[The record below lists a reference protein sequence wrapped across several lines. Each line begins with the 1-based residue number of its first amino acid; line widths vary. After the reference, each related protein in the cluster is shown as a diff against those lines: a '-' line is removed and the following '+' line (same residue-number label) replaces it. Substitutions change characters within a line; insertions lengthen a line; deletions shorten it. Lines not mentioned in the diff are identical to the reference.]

1 MIGNG
6 VALHKGGT
14 YNVGGLCILRNN
26 IGGVLAGN
34 DDENWYKSV
43 KINVELHEKIRDC
56 QLEKCESKVEE
67 GVCTGREESS
77 CKLEC

>member
-26 IGGVLAGN
+26 IGGALVGN

-56 QLEKCESKVEE
+56 QLEKCESEVEE
-67 GVCTGREESS
+67 GVCTGREENS
-77 CKLEC
+77 CNLEC